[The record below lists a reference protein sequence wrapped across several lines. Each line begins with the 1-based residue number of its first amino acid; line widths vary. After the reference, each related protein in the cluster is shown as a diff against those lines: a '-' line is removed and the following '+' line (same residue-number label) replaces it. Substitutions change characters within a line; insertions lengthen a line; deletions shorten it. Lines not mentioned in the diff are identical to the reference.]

1 MGSWEGLRKGLLLR
15 SCEFWEGT
23 LCRVQ
28 RRRAWDRTPQAH
40 KVSSWGFGRLFTQW
54 TMRCMRVVNTEKTE
68 ETQEGR
74 APAQAYVCLRAWC
87 LSLLCHQDIC
97 SRPQPFP
104 RQPPHVGPQAYML
117 VSLLV
122 SLDLLENPLNKSPH
136 KWCGEGA
143 VALSLSACLCSW
155 QVPAVPSVPTSRRPP
170 SLCAPDSVM
179 LALYQ
184 LPQNCFSDF
193 CVALAV
199 ASVLNTLLVLGECC
213 FLLILLCLR
222 GYSSSPCLL
231 HESFQPLTPLRYF
244 AGVSVSWGCQNK

>member
-1 MGSWEGLRKGLLLR
+1 MGSWEGLRNGLMLR
-15 SCEFWEGT
+15 SCEFWKGHVPSAEEEG
-23 LCRVQ
+23 LGPN
-28 RRRAWDRTPQAH
+28 PQAH

-54 TMRCMRVVNTEKTE
+54 TMRCVRFVNTEKTE

-87 LSLLCHQDIC
+87 LSQLCHQDTR

-104 RQPPHVGPQAYML
+104 RQPPHVDPQAHML

-136 KWCGEGA
+136 RWCREGA

-170 SLCAPDSVM
+170 SLCALDSVM

-193 CVALAV
+193 RVSLAV

-213 FLLILLCLR
+213 FLLILLMPPWLFLF
-222 GYSSSPCLL
+222 SQSP
-231 HESFQPLTPLRYF
+231 S
-244 AGVSVSWGCQNK
+244 